1 MEQCSQSTPVKDGKF
16 VFNDTMTSLSEKLSW
31 SVIDLANENKNSSS
45 SNNETLSDSPIKQ
58 KRKRQYIQLL
68 CAEEHSEEQSP
79 ESYDRKLDTVG
90 NGRNNEADET
100 EKIGEI
106 AEEQQDIHLQIDSKK
121 NAAMFYPLKVVEE
134 IIVIESDVNKTK
146 SCNLLI
152 LEMYLSLP

>member
-1 MEQCSQSTPVKDGKF
+1 
-16 VFNDTMTSLSEKLSW
+16 MTSLSEKLSW
-31 SVIDLANENKNSSS
+31 SVIDLANENENSSS

-58 KRKRQYIQLL
+58 KRNRQYIQLL

-134 IIVIESDVNKTK
+134 IIVIESDD
-146 SCNLLI
+146 
-152 LEMYLSLP
+152 E

>member
-16 VFNDTMTSLSEKLSW
+16 VFNDTMISLSEKLSW
-31 SVIDLANENKNSSS
+31 SVIDLANENENQNSSS

-58 KRKRQYIQLL
+58 KRKRQCIQLL

-106 AEEQQDIHLQIDSKK
+106 AEEEQDIHLQIDSNKK
-121 NAAMFYPLKVVEE
+121 AAMFYPLKVVEE
-134 IIVIESDVNKTK
+134 IIVMMNKRK

>member
-1 MEQCSQSTPVKDGKF
+1 
-16 VFNDTMTSLSEKLSW
+16 MTSLSEKLSW
-31 SVIDLANENKNSSS
+31 SVIDLANENENSSS

-106 AEEQQDIHLQIDSKK
+106 AEEQQDIHLQIVSKK

-134 IIVIESDVNKTK
+134 IIVIESDD
-146 SCNLLI
+146 
-152 LEMYLSLP
+152 E

>member
-1 MEQCSQSTPVKDGKF
+1 
-16 VFNDTMTSLSEKLSW
+16 MTSLSEKLSW
-31 SVIDLANENKNSSS
+31 SVIDLANENENSSS

-58 KRKRQYIQLL
+58 NRKRQYIQLL

-134 IIVIESDVNKTK
+134 IIVIESDD
-146 SCNLLI
+146 
-152 LEMYLSLP
+152 E